1 MSIETPRATDIPSR
15 IAGEIRE
22 QINRGVLSPGLQLRQ
37 MDLANQFSV
46 SRVPVREALKLL
58 AAEGLIGHD
67 PNKGFHVAY
76 LSSDEARQLYRIRY
90 LLESELLSTVQWPNE
105 QQLAHLDHM
114 VESLDDALKEGD
126 RSAWVTRHRQFHRY
140 IFDLSPNKVLV
151 NEVLRLLTLTDRY
164 RSLLVSPGFNGFSS
178 EPRATQER
186 HLVEALAARDRERL
200 LSVFER
206 ARADIEKGMLA
217 ALEARGL

>member
-1 MSIETPRATDIPSR
+1 MLSETPRVTDIPSR
-15 IAGEIRE
+15 IASEIRE
-22 QINRGVLSPGLQLRQ
+22 QINRGILSPGLQLRQ

-105 QQLAHLDHM
+105 EQLAHLNAM
-114 VESLDDALKEGD
+114 VESLDAAIKDGD

-140 IFDLSPNKVLV
+140 IFELSPNKVLV

-164 RSLLVSPGFNGFSS
+164 RSLLVSPGFTAD
-178 EPRATQER
+178 PRAAQE
-186 HLVEALAARDRERL
+186 HFLVEALALRDRERL
-200 LSVFER
+200 LAVFER
-206 ARADIEKGMLA
+206 ARSAIEKDMLA